1 VTQKKKKKKITR
13 SIKHT
18 PLSSPHSAPAASE
31 PSLAGIKELILL
43 ERREDA
49 LAMLALLPENVAED
63 VPLLEELGHMLMA
76 RQDFDGASA
85 VHRRWA
91 QADPH
96 NAKAYNS
103 LGASLVSGGWL
114 DAGLRTLQ
122 LAVSL
127 DPDNYIYHFNL
138 TKLYM
143 VRSQW
148 EEAKSMLNNIAH
160 RFPEHKDKIEALQAQ
175 FPNDLGLFS

>member
-1 VTQKKKKKKITR
+1 M
-13 SIKHT
+13 
-18 PLSSPHSAPAASE
+18 
-31 PSLAGIKELILL
+31 

-49 LAMLALLPENVAED
+49 LNMLASLPDNTAED
-63 VPLLEELGHMLMA
+63 APLLEELGHMLMA
-76 RQDFDGASA
+76 RQDFDGAGA
-85 VHRRWA
+85 LHRRWV
-91 QADPH
+91 QAEPQ

-114 DAGLRTLQ
+114 DAGLKTLQ
-122 LAVSL
+122 AAVSL

-148 EEAKSMLNNIAH
+148 EEAKAMLNNIAH
-160 RFPEHKDKIEALQAQ
+160 RFPEHAGKIKELRAQ
-175 FPNDLGLFS
+175 FPEDLGAS